1 MKNGKQKVNLQEDE
15 DLAIE
20 VKKFVC
26 LYDKT
31 STFYK
36 RAKAN
41 AWTKVEESLGLEE
54 GKHVFIFRDHRKFI
68 RHHLW

>member
-1 MKNGKQKVNLQEDE
+1 MGKQKVNLQEDE

-31 STFYK
+31 STIYK
-36 RAKAN
+36 DKHAKAN
-41 AWTKVEESLGLEE
+41 AVTKVEESLGLEE

-68 RHHLW
+68 